1 MKICLVSSSFYP
13 AHIYGGPIDATW
25 HLSNKLADKNFKIY
39 VSTTNAN
46 GKSRLDVKTN
56 SFISYQPNFFVK
68 YYHEQIV
75 NYFSFSF
82 IKGICNDI
90 HNSDLVYIQ
99 YLFHYTVF
107 FSLIF
112 SLIKRKKILI
122 CPRGSFSDYTLNNSN
137 KFFKSIWINFFV
149 KFFSSSIKWHACS
162 DLEKNDILKN
172 IPNAN
177 VLVINDGIDFNS
189 FQKFEQLSAL
199 KILNLYTNKELEKC
213 SSLFFSLGR
222 LHKIKCYDNLISSF
236 KLYIEKDSDAKLVI
250 AGGDDGH
257 KHDLIN
263 LIKYLDLENSVF
275 LIGHVNHNDRNIL
288 LNNCNYF
295 VLPSEF
301 ESFGLVVAEAMSCG
315 KPILVSNKTSWHHLE
330 KNNCGILVDNSELG
344 LYKGLINI
352 QKAEFNKNIIKTYVK
367 TNYDWSVIVDI
378 FIKKINKL

>member
-1 MKICLVSSSFYP
+1 MI
-13 AHIYGGPIDATW
+13 
-25 HLSNKLADKNFKIY
+25 
-39 VSTTNAN
+39 
-46 GKSRLDVKTN
+46 
-56 SFISYQPNFFVK
+56 
-68 YYHEQIV
+68 
-75 NYFSFSF
+75 
-82 IKGICNDI
+82 
-90 HNSDLVYIQ
+90 
-99 YLFHYTVF
+99 
-107 FSLIF
+107 IF
-112 SLIKRKKILI
+112 
-122 CPRGSFSDYTLNNSN
+122 
-137 KFFKSIWINFFV
+137 
-149 KFFSSSIKWHACS
+149 
-162 DLEKNDILKN
+162 
-172 IPNAN
+172 
-177 VLVINDGIDFNS
+177 
-189 FQKFEQLSAL
+189 
-199 KILNLYTNKELEKC
+199 
-213 SSLFFSLGR
+213 FFSLGR

-352 QKAEFNKNIIKTYVK
+352 QKVKFDKNIIKTYVR